1 MLGIAWYYIKD
12 KRINCIIF
20 AALALLCFFVPAS
33 IFYTLPLRCFSP
45 LYFNISD
52 LFIDGQWC
60 MCLALPFMLLYDGE
74 KGHSMKY
81 FFYIYYPIHVYVLLI
96 ISQLRSASFWQWQTG
111 AFNPCSRLFYVLC
124 FCSAC
129 CFAFHSAY
137 SRCPSSLSKNACI
150 SGSRTR
156 ARASTSW

>member
-1 MLGIAWYYIKD
+1 MFEYSIIFILLGIAWYYIKD
-12 KRINCIIF
+12 KRINCITF
-20 AALALLCFFVPAS
+20 AALALLCFFVPDS

-81 FFYIYYPIHVYVLLI
+81 FFYIYYPIHVYVLII
-96 ISQLRSASFWQWQTG
+96 ISQLRSASF
-111 AFNPCSRLFYVLC
+111 
-124 FCSAC
+124 
-129 CFAFHSAY
+129 
-137 SRCPSSLSKNACI
+137 
-150 SGSRTR
+150 
-156 ARASTSW
+156 